1 MWYRNTVRW
10 ALIVGVALLLIGC
23 GDKPAKDGAAP
34 VPVVDKGGE
43 KPKEDP
49 TAPKKDGVK
58 ESVKDPVKEPVKD
71 AVPVKDT
78 GAAKDGAASKDKAVP
93 VATKDEGVSLFD
105 GKTLGKWKATNF
117 GGEGEVEVK
126 DGQLVIHAGS
136 PLSGVTWQGEV
147 PMKIDYEISLEAQRT
162 EGDDFFLALTVPV
175 KDDSISLI
183 LGGWGGTVVGL
194 SSLDG
199 QDASENETTQFMNFK
214 QGQWY
219 KVKMVVTEK
228 LITVFIDDKQLFE
241 ANLTDRKVGTRIEVD
256 LSKPLGIATY
266 STMGS
271 YRNLVMKKLK

>member
-1 MWYRNTVRW
+1 MTWNFSIVRSVLVL
-10 ALIVGVALLLIGC
+10 AVVLGLAGC

-34 VPVVDKGGE
+34 VTPAKPVTGE
-43 KPKEDP
+43 KPK
-49 TAPKKDGVK
+49 DGNVPA
-58 ESVKDPVKEPVKD
+58 KDPVKEPVKD
-71 AVPVKDT
+71 ATAP
-78 GAAKDGAASKDKAVP
+78 KDGDASKDKATTSPAKV
-93 VATKDEGVSLFD
+93 EGVSLFD

-126 DGQLVIHAGS
+126 DGLLVINGGS

-162 EGDDFFLALTVPV
+162 EGDDFFLGMTVPV
-175 KDDSISLI
+175 KDNSISLI

-214 QGQWY
+214 KGQWY

-241 ANLTDRKVGTRIEVD
+241 ANLTDRKISTRIEVD

-266 STMGS
+266 STTGT
-271 YRNLVMKKLK
+271 YRNLVMKKVK